1 MSEKYRIII
10 ADDHELFRDGLA
22 SMINSQPDMEIVG
35 RAEDG
40 LEVFTLA
47 RELKP
52 DLIIMDVNMPISNGL
67 EATRLI
73 HREMPKTS
81 ILILTVH
88 EEEEKLFEAIKAGA
102 VGYMLKNSDSEK
114 FLEGVRSAL
123 NGEAVLPPILAR
135 QLLEEFASL
144 ASRSKPSPSGDTI
157 PILTAREKE
166 VLELIVTGATNQ
178 EISEKLSISIYTTKS
193 HVRNILSKLQVVSR
207 HEAVQVAL
215 KEGLLGDYSPNPHR
229 IKD

>member
-1 MSEKYRIII
+1 MTKYRIII

-22 SMINSQPDMEIVG
+22 SLINAQPDMEIVG

-40 LEVFTLA
+40 LEVFAIA

-73 HREMPKTS
+73 NREMPEIS
-81 ILILTVH
+81 ILILTVY
-88 EEEEKLFEAIKAGA
+88 EEEDKLFEAVKAGA
-102 VGYMLKNSDSEK
+102 VGYMLKNSDSDH

-123 NGEAVLPPILAR
+123 NGEAVLPPSLAK
-135 QLLEEFASL
+135 QLLQEFASL
-144 ASRSKPSPSGDTI
+144 SSQLKPSPSEETV
-157 PILTAREKE
+157 PILTTREKE
-166 VLELIVTGATNQ
+166 VLKLIVSGATNQ
-178 EISEKLSISIYTTKS
+178 EISEKLTISIYTTKS

-207 HEAVQVAL
+207 HQAAEVAL
-215 KEGLLGDYSPNPHR
+215 RDRLLLNNSNTSPSNE
-229 IKD
+229 D

>member
-1 MSEKYRIII
+1 MNKSRIII
-10 ADDHELFRDGLA
+10 ADDHELFREGLA
-22 SMINSQPDMEIVG
+22 SLINAQPDMEIIG
-35 RAEDG
+35 RAQDG

-73 HREMPKTS
+73 HRELPQLS

-88 EEEEKLFEAIKAGA
+88 EEEEKLFEAVKAGA
-102 VGYMLKNSDSEK
+102 VGYMLKNADSGR
-114 FLEGVRSAL
+114 FLEGVRGAL
-123 NGEAVLPPILAR
+123 NGEAVLPPVLAR
-135 QLLEEFASL
+135 QLLEEFANL
-144 ASRSKPSPSGDTI
+144 ASRPKPSPNEDTL

-166 VLELIVTGATNQ
+166 VLELIVEGATNL
-178 EISEKLSISIYTTKS
+178 EISDRLSISIYTTKS

-207 HEAVQVAL
+207 HQAVQVAL
-215 KEGLLGDYSPNPHR
+215 RDGLIGQERSS
-229 IKD
+229 

>member
-1 MSEKYRIII
+1 MSVNYRIII
-10 ADDHELFRDGLA
+10 ADDHILFRDGLA
-22 SMINSQPDMEIVG
+22 SMINSQPDMEVVG

-73 HREMPKTS
+73 HRELPKTS

-123 NGEAVLPPILAR
+123 NGEAVLPPVLAR

-144 ASRSKPSPSGDTI
+144 ASRSKPSPSDDTI
-157 PILTAREKE
+157 PILTTREKE
-166 VLELIVTGATNQ
+166 VLELIGRGATNV
-178 EISEKLSISIYTTKS
+178 EISDKLSISIYTTKS

-215 KEGLLGDYSPNPHR
+215 KEGLLGDQPPYIQI

>member
-1 MSEKYRIII
+1 MSVNYRIII
-10 ADDHELFRDGLA
+10 ADDHILFRDGLA
-22 SMINSQPDMEIVG
+22 SMINSQPDMEVVG

-73 HREMPKTS
+73 HRELPKTS

-123 NGEAVLPPILAR
+123 NGEAVLPPVLAR

-144 ASRSKPSPSGDTI
+144 ASRSKPSPSDDTI
-157 PILTAREKE
+157 PILTTREKE
-166 VLELIVTGATNQ
+166 VLELIGRGATNV
-178 EISEKLSISIYTTKS
+178 EISDKLSISIYTTKS

-215 KEGLLGDYSPNPHR
+215 KEGLLGDQHPY
-229 IKD
+229 I

>member
-1 MSEKYRIII
+1 MSEKYRIIL
-10 ADDHELFRDGLA
+10 ADDHELFREGLA

-35 RAEDG
+35 QAEDG

-52 DLIIMDVNMPISNGL
+52 DLVIMDVNMPISNGL

-81 ILILTVH
+81 VLILTVH

-123 NGEAVLPPILAR
+123 NGEAVLPPILAM
-135 QLLEEFASL
+135 QLLEEFANL
-144 ASRSKPSPSGDTI
+144 ASKLKSSPSEITV
-157 PILTAREKE
+157 PILTMREKE
-166 VLELIVTGATNQ
+166 VLELIATGATNL
-178 EISEKLSISIYTTKS
+178 EISKKLSISIYTTKS

-207 HEAVQVAL
+207 HEAVQIAL
-215 KEGLLGDYSPNPHR
+215 KEGLLDDGLPYPP
-229 IKD
+229 KK

>member
-1 MSEKYRIII
+1 MNKSRIII
-10 ADDHELFRDGLA
+10 ADDHELFREGLA
-22 SMINSQPDMEIVG
+22 SLINAQPDMEIVG
-35 RAEDG
+35 RAQDG

-73 HREMPKTS
+73 HRELPKVS

-88 EEEEKLFEAIKAGA
+88 EEEEKLFEAVKAGA
-102 VGYMLKNSDSEK
+102 VGYMLKNADSEQ

-123 NGEAVLPPILAR
+123 NGEAVLPPVLAR
-135 QLLEEFASL
+135 QLLQEFASL
-144 ASRSKPSPSGDTI
+144 ASRPKPSPTDDTL

-166 VLELIVTGATNQ
+166 VLELIVTGATNL
-178 EISEKLSISIYTTKS
+178 EISDHLSISIYTTKS

-207 HEAVQVAL
+207 HQAVQVAL
-215 KEGLLGDYSPNPHR
+215 RDGLVDHKKSS
-229 IKD
+229 

>member
-1 MSEKYRIII
+1 MSDKYRIII

-102 VGYMLKNSDSEK
+102 VGYILKNSDSEK

-215 KEGLLGDYSPNPHR
+215 KEGLLGDHSPTPQR

>member
-1 MSEKYRIII
+1 MSDKYRIII

-215 KEGLLGDYSPNPHR
+215 KEGLLGDHSPTPQR

>member
-1 MSEKYRIII
+1 MSVNYRIII
-10 ADDHELFRDGLA
+10 ADDHILFRDGLA

-88 EEEEKLFEAIKAGA
+88 EEEEKLFGAIKAGA

-144 ASRSKPSPSGDTI
+144 ASRSKPSPSEDTI
-157 PILTAREKE
+157 PILTVREKE
-166 VLELIVTGATNQ
+166 VLELIVTGATNL
-178 EISEKLSISIYTTKS
+178 EISEALSISIYTTKS
-193 HVRNILSKLQVVSR
+193 HVRNILSKLQVASR
-207 HEAVQVAL
+207 HEAVKVAR
-215 KEGLLGDYSPNPHR
+215 KEGLLGDDSP
-229 IKD
+229 

>member
-1 MSEKYRIII
+1 MNKSRIII
-10 ADDHELFRDGLA
+10 ADDHELFREGLA
-22 SMINSQPDMEIVG
+22 SLINAQPDMEIVG
-35 RAEDG
+35 RAQDG

-73 HREMPKTS
+73 HRELPKVS

-88 EEEEKLFEAIKAGA
+88 EEEEKLFEAVKAGA
-102 VGYMLKNSDSEK
+102 VGYMLKNADSEQ

-123 NGEAVLPPILAR
+123 NGEAVLPPVLAR
-135 QLLEEFASL
+135 QLLQEFANL
-144 ASRSKPSPSGDTI
+144 ASQPKPSPNEDTL

-166 VLELIVTGATNQ
+166 VLELIVTGASNL
-178 EISEKLSISIYTTKS
+178 EISNHLSISIYTTKS

-207 HEAVQVAL
+207 HQAVQVAL
-215 KEGLLGDYSPNPHR
+215 RDGLVDHKKSS
-229 IKD
+229 